1 MSQITPILM
10 VVILGLVLF
19 AGLGYN
25 RFVRLR
31 NLVANSWSNIET
43 ELKRRYDLIPNVVET
58 VRHYAS
64 HERAV
69 LELVTNAR
77 SLAIATNGRPADVQ
91 APAEQELVK
100 DLRIL
105 LATAEAYPDLKAS
118 RNFLELQQELALTE
132 DRIQLARRIYNANV
146 LALNTRVEVFPTN
159 LLARMFGFT
168 QASYFEVEEA
178 ARPAPTVDL

>member
-1 MSQITPILM
+1 VSQLVP
-10 VVILGLVLF
+10 VLVLVLLGVLLF
-19 AGLGYN
+19 FGLGYN

-31 NLVANSWSNIET
+31 NLVANSFSNIET

-58 VRHYAS
+58 VRQYAA

-69 LELVTNAR
+69 LELVTKAR
-77 SLAIATNGRPADVQ
+77 SQAMATNGQPADVQ

-105 LATAEAYPDLKAS
+105 LATAEAYPELKAS
-118 RNFLELQQELALTE
+118 TNFLELQRELALTE

-159 LLARMFGFT
+159 LLARLFGFT
-168 QASYFEVEEA
+168 QAGYFEVDAA
-178 ARPAPTVDL
+178 ARSAPEVDL

>member
-1 MSQITPILM
+1 VSPVTPIL
-10 VVILGLVLF
+10 VLVALGLLLF
-19 AGLGYN
+19 VGLGYN

-31 NLVANSWSNIET
+31 NLVENSWSNIET

-58 VRHYAS
+58 VRQYAS

-69 LELVTNAR
+69 LELVTTAR
-77 SLAIATNGRPADVQ
+77 AQAMATNGEPADVQ
-91 APAEQELVK
+91 APAERELVK

-146 LALNTRVEVFPTN
+146 LALNTRIEVFPTN

-168 QASYFEVEEA
+168 RADYFEVEEA

>member
-1 MSQITPILM
+1 MSQVVPIL
-10 VVILGLVLF
+10 VLVALGLLLF
-19 AGLGYN
+19 VGLGYN

-58 VRHYAS
+58 VRQYAS
-64 HERAV
+64 HEKAV

-77 SLAIATNGRPADVQ
+77 SQAIATNGQPADV
-91 APAEQELVK
+91 
-100 DLRIL
+100 
-105 LATAEAYPDLKAS
+105 
-118 RNFLELQQELALTE
+118 QQELALTE

-168 QASYFEVEEA
+168 QAGYFEVEEA
-178 ARPAPTVDL
+178 ARPAPEVDL